1 MIIGSLRTLKITLDP
16 DEFIKD
22 AFGRDV
28 AGFYYGD
35 GKISAGGLQ
44 TPIGFLSGEASEQY
58 RQHEWKVFDE
68 QIKQKLFT
76 KIGVNRQEP
85 APPKPA

>member
-68 QIKQKLFT
+68 QINWTVVSSPGIWKSHLLST
-76 KIGVNRQEP
+76 
-85 APPKPA
+85 